1 MHAADPEDMNVL
13 IAGQVTPTNVA
24 LYDACSGGDV
34 RTRLLPPDIAAR
46 RADVDDVVL
55 ARLDVLPT
63 LDGIEQG
70 LDALEAL
77 SERGVRVLNTSTF
90 LSIAHDK
97 YATSVAL
104 AAAALPHPRTTRAEP
119 GKAPDLDFDP
129 PYVVKPRFGSW
140 GQSLYRCET
149 GRALR
154 RTLERLRGWRWFER
168 GGAVVQ
174 EYVPND
180 GVDLRVI
187 VAGGKVI
194 GAIKRRA
201 APGEWRTN
209 VSLGASRT
217 RAVPDLAAQALAVSA
232 AAAVDGDLIGV
243 DLAPTQ
249 DGVAILE
256 IDGCPDFTPDYVAP
270 SRDVYTEAMLNLLE
284 WANHGEGNGGR
295 KKTFERSAALRY
307 RTVAGARPSWE
318 AR

>member
-1 MHAADPEDMNVL
+1 MADLETTNVL
-13 IAGQVTPTNVA
+13 IAGEVTPTNVA
-24 LYDACSGGDV
+24 LHDACSGGGI

-46 RADVDDVVL
+46 RADVDDIVL
-55 ARLDVLPT
+55 SRLDVLPT

-77 SERGVRVLNTSTF
+77 TARGVRVLNTPTF

-97 YATSVAL
+97 LATSVAL
-104 AAAALPHPRTTRAEP
+104 RSAGLPHPRTTGA
-119 GKAPDLDFDP
+119 GHGNAPDLDFEP

-140 GQSLYRCET
+140 GQSLYLCET
-149 GRALR
+149 GHALR
-154 RTLERLRGWRWFER
+154 RTLRRLSGWRWFEH

-194 GAIKRRA
+194 GGITRRG

-209 VSLGASRT
+209 VSLGGSRM
-217 RAVPDLAAQALAVSA
+217 RAVPSLQAQALAVRA

-243 DLAPTQ
+243 DLMPTR
-249 DGVAILE
+249 DGFAILE
-256 IDGCPDFTPDYVAP
+256 IDGCPDFTSDYVSP
-270 SRDVYTEAMLNLLE
+270 RRDVYADAMRDLLE
-284 WANHGEGNGGR
+284 WADHRAHDVELDMSDSSGAW
-295 KKTFERSAALRY
+295 SD
-307 RTVAGARPSWE
+307 RTAAGAVSSR
-318 AR
+318 